1 MTPAG
6 ALSIIRKNCGRWFSV
21 LKKAGK
27 IGGTNIEGE
36 EEKMS
41 NKRKVVIIGAGHVGT
56 HVASALMMQDI
67 CEEIVLLDT
76 DEKKAW
82 AHAVDLRDMACYTGK
97 QTKIWSG
104 GYGELRD
111 ADICVLSYCGL
122 IFKEDRL
129 EELDE
134 ALSIADSVIP
144 QIMDSGFQGVLVSI
158 TNPCD
163 LVALYFRL
171 RTGLPVVGTG
181 TALDSARFRI
191 RIADAIGVE
200 PSSVDAFCVGEHGN
214 SQVPVWSQVRIGGRF
229 LSEGKR
235 EQVDAEAIETSTID
249 AGWAILT
256 GKGSTEFGIGAA
268 AAEVIRA
275 ILTDSRQVLPC
286 SYEYRRTADSPMIYT
301 SMPSIVGAGGV
312 LERLE
317 PALSEQENAR
327 FGESCRLMEQYRAKY
342 LDVRKF

>member
-1 MTPAG
+1 
-6 ALSIIRKNCGRWFSV
+6 
-21 LKKAGK
+21 
-27 IGGTNIEGE
+27 
-36 EEKMS
+36 MS
-41 NKRKVVIIGAGHVGT
+41 EKRKVVIIGAGHVGA
-56 HVASALMMQDI
+56 HVAAALMMQDI

-76 DEKKAW
+76 DERKAW
-82 AHAVDLRDMACYTGK
+82 AHAVDLSDMACYAGK
-97 QTKIWSG
+97 RTKIRNG
-104 GYGELRD
+104 GYEELQN
-111 ADICVLSYCGL
+111 ADLCVLSYCGL

-134 ALSIADSVIP
+134 ALAIADSVIP
-144 QIMDSGFQGVLVSI
+144 QILGSGFHGVIISI

-181 TALDSARFRI
+181 TALDSARFRN
-191 RIADAIGVE
+191 RLADALGVE
-200 PSSVDAFCVGEHGN
+200 PSCVDAFCVGEHGN

-229 LSEGKR
+229 LR
-235 EQVDAEAIETSTID
+235 EWKLSQVDVEAVENSTID

-286 SYEYRRTADSPMIYT
+286 SHEYRRTADSPLIYT

-312 LERLE
+312 LDRIE
-317 PALSEQENAR
+317 PALSEQEAAR
-327 FGESCRLMEQYRAKY
+327 FEESCRLMEQYRAEH
-342 LDVRKF
+342 LDVRGNVSKGKQ